1 MEPAT
6 FVEKPE
12 TQMIR
17 RPKFCFADFLTEEF
31 KHNSLNSDSL
41 FVPIIVEEPLSQV
54 SDGDDE
60 DDPEPA
66 FEPAT
71 GLNQRFRQNFFLVHL
86 QVRKMSVT
94 VYTSKEYGAEDGR
107 QHFNSDNDN
116 EEMAVAEDQ
125 NESGSN
131 NSDELGDDC
140 DEFTIAQP
148 TTASTTHEA

>member
-1 MEPAT
+1 MAQKIGILAADSVFIPIIIDNEGVIVSDAAEQAT
-6 FVEKPE
+6 F
-12 TQMIR
+12 
-17 RPKFCFADFLTEEF
+17 
-31 KHNSLNSDSL
+31 
-41 FVPIIVEEPLSQV
+41 
-54 SDGDDE
+54 
-60 DDPEPA
+60 
-66 FEPAT
+66 
-71 GLNQRFRQNFFLVHL
+71 LNQEVKQVFLVHL

-94 VYTSKEYGAEDGR
+94 VYTSKEYGAEDAR
-107 QHFNSDNDN
+107 QPVNSDNDN